1 MTWSALPQCPQ
12 SSLTCQSQTLA
23 DPGDR
28 EERATVHRARGG
40 ADQSHRQLDSLNEG
54 ESGAPPVRG
63 VLRVHGPKHPRPGSK
78 ASEFKPHVGV
88 ADGVRVVWPHA
99 QQVDALEPSGHRQG
113 VEGGHGAVVGDDAG
127 PVEVQAV
134 VHHGGCA

>member
-1 MTWSALPQCPQ
+1 MSV
-12 SSLTCQSQTLA
+12 A
-23 DPGDR
+23 DLGDR
-28 EERATVHRARGG
+28 EEGTTVHRARGG
-40 ADQSHRQLDSLNEG
+40 ADQSHRQSGATLEA

-63 VLRVHGPKHPRPGSK
+63 VLRVHGPQHRRPGSK

-88 ADGVRVVWPHA
+88 DGSVGVVWPHA
-99 QQVDALEPSGHRQG
+99 QQVGALGPSGHRQG

-134 VHHGGCA
+134 VHHGGCV